1 MLWPTTLIGAGVGY
15 AVADIPGA
23 MLGAL
28 LGQALDRRLQLQTW
42 ANVRE
47 WLGGRSA
54 LRDDQLL
61 FVLLGRVAKRDGVV
75 TEGHI
80 RQARHEMAQLRLDQ
94 NAQRAAI
101 ASFGRGKGGQDNV
114 RIPLQRLARQANT
127 AEGILRACWRMA
139 WADGKV
145 GGGERNLIL
154 QWGAWLEWTPQQT
167 LALAADYEPRR
178 SRAPANSGGDYPD
191 ALRLLGVVA
200 SAEPEQIKRAY
211 RRLLS
216 KHHPDKLEGSGA
228 TPAQV
233 RAATERTRDLH
244 NAYAL
249 IRQRRGF

>member
-101 ASFGRGKGGQDNV
+101 AALSACLWIVLFGISFHTTRTSLGYFAMMLL
-114 RIPLQRLARQANT
+114 RISL
-127 AEGILRACWRMA
+127 
-139 WADGKV
+139 V
-145 GGGERNLIL
+145 
-154 QWGAWLEWTPQQT
+154 
-167 LALAADYEPRR
+167 
-178 SRAPANSGGDYPD
+178 S
-191 ALRLLGVVA
+191 
-200 SAEPEQIKRAY
+200 
-211 RRLLS
+211 
-216 KHHPDKLEGSGA
+216 
-228 TPAQV
+228 
-233 RAATERTRDLH
+233 
-244 NAYAL
+244 
-249 IRQRRGF
+249 